1 MKRFS
6 EKAAAATIARILK
19 KADKAREAL
28 HYTWIDD
35 KGRQCALDGFRAF
48 RLDTPIAGLP
58 GLPANIQPFPLHT
71 IYEKLAPMNMREL
84 PRPEPDEL
92 AALAADDKKYKLKGG
107 RYYED
112 DEKHVRGD
120 YCFGEGL
127 PVVNLEYLMD
137 VYKVYPDAELYFEN
151 VVSPIY
157 IKSQYG
163 DGLLLPIRYMH
174 GLNTPARREWK
185 HLKPAAVKPERTP
198 KSSAAYS
205 LDAFAARFAPAA

>member
-84 PRPEPDEL
+84 PRPEPDEPPTIKNTSSK
-92 AALAADDKKYKLKGG
+92 AAGIMKTTKSTSGATI
-107 RYYED
+107 
-112 DEKHVRGD
+112 
-120 YCFGEGL
+120 
-127 PVVNLEYLMD
+127 
-137 VYKVYPDAELYFEN
+137 
-151 VVSPIY
+151 VS
-157 IKSQYG
+157 
-163 DGLLLPIRYMH
+163 
-174 GLNTPARREWK
+174 
-185 HLKPAAVKPERTP
+185 ER
-198 KSSAAYS
+198 ACR
-205 LDAFAARFAPAA
+205 L